1 MQIILALVVGA
12 SIGAGIHF
20 LVGDRYTRG
29 VAVAPV
35 LGAVSAVVAWT
46 ILTWAGVGTD
56 NLWLWLSM
64 IVVPA
69 AVTYPAIVVLA
80 KRRVTHDARQQVTL
94 RLG

>member
-29 VAVAPV
+29 VAVAPI
-35 LGAVSAVVAWT
+35 LGAVTAVIAWA
-46 ILTWAGVGTD
+46 ILTWTGVGTD
-56 NLWLWLSM
+56 SLWLWLSM

-80 KRRVTHDARQQVTL
+80 KQRVAHDARQQTTL
-94 RLG
+94 RIG